1 MSQATETP
9 LLQRILDPVNRC
21 LTPEVARQL
30 VGLEADPDIVERLET
45 LAERSTE
52 GELTTEERAEYET
65 YVWAMDFV
73 AILQA
78 QARAL
83 LADSNGT

>member
-1 MSQATETP
+1 M
-9 LLQRILDPVNRC
+9 LLQQILDPVGRC
-21 LTPEVARQL
+21 LTPDVARQL
-30 VGLEADPDIVERLET
+30 VGLQADPDILERLET

-65 YVWAMDFV
+65 YVQAMDFIAV
-73 AILQA
+73 LQA

-83 LADSNGT
+83 LAGSNGT

>member
-1 MSQATETP
+1 MSQATETL
-9 LLQRILDPVNRC
+9 LLQRILDPVSRC

-65 YVWAMDFV
+65 YVRAMDFIAV
-73 AILQA
+73 LQA

-83 LADSNGT
+83 LAGSNGT